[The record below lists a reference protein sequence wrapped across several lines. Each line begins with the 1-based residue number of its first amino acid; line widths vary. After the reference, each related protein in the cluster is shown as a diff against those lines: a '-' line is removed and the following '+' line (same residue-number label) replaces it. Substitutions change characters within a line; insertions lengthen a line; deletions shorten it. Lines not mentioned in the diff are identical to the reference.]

1 MANIEAK
8 IVLTGGPC
16 AGKTSA
22 LARIEEY
29 FTELGYKV
37 LIVGESATELIKGG
51 IRPFGDKALKSFDF
65 QDTILK
71 YQLQKE
77 LLYNDVANKLSSH
90 DKCIIIY
97 DRGLMDNSAYIS
109 EEEFDI
115 LLKNN
120 NLIKLDLMDRYDMVI
135 HLVTAADGASDY
147 YTLSNNT
154 ARSEGI
160 NEAILLDSKTMTS
173 WQGHQNLHI
182 IDNSVSFD
190 EKMNSVIECIS
201 NYIGIN
207 NFLRYQKKYLIDTD
221 CISEK
226 FLKNSL
232 ALKIEQT
239 YLGSDSYERRLRK
252 RTLDGEESY
261 YFTVQ
266 KQYVAG
272 RSKVVIDK
280 RISEKDYYQLLSYY
294 PEHRSIM
301 KLRYCFIYQKQQFKL
316 DIFED
321 GIAILE
327 TNGNNVKLPKDIV
340 IKQEITNDMSF
351 YNHNLA
357 TNKKLSKKLTY

>member
-1 MANIEAK
+1 MAYIEAK

-109 EEEFDI
+109 QEEFNE
-115 LLKNN
+115 LLKLN
-120 NLIKLDLMDRYDMVI
+120 NLTKLDLMDRYDMVL

-147 YTLSNNT
+147 YTLANNT

-160 NEAILLDSKTMTS
+160 NEAILLDGKTMKA
-173 WQGHQNLHI
+173 WQGHQNLQI
-182 IDNSVSFD
+182 IDNSISFD
-190 EKMNSVIECIS
+190 EKMNSVIERIS
-201 NYIGIN
+201 NLLGIN
-207 NFLRYQKKYLIDTD
+207 NSVKYQKKYLIDTT
-221 CISEK
+221 CIREK
-226 FLKNSL
+226 FLEN
-232 ALKIEQT
+232 ALEIKIKQT

-266 KQYVAG
+266 KQCVAG
-272 RSKVVIDK
+272 QAKVVIDK
-280 RISEKDYYQLLSYY
+280 KISEKDYYQLLSYY
-294 PEHRSIM
+294 PEYRSIT
-301 KLRYCFIYQKQQFKL
+301 KLRYCFIYQKQQFRL

-327 TNGNNVKLPKDIV
+327 TNVSNVNLPKDIIV
-340 IKQEITNDMSF
+340 KQEITDNIAF
-351 YNHNLA
+351 YNNSLA
-357 TNKKLSKKLTY
+357 VNEKTKKKLVS

>member
-51 IRPFGDKALKSFDF
+51 IRPFGDKALKSFYF

-77 LLYNDVANKLSSH
+77 MLYNDVAKKLSEH

-109 EEEFDI
+109 EEEFNV

-120 NLIKLDLMDRYDMVI
+120 NLTKLDLMDRYDMVI

-160 NEAILLDSKTMTS
+160 NEAILLDGKTMKA

-182 IDNSVSFD
+182 IDNSVNFD
-190 EKMNSVIECIS
+190 VKMNSVIERIS
-201 NYIGIN
+201 NLLGIN
-207 NFLRYQKKYLIDTD
+207 NSVKYQKKYLIDTD
-221 CISEK
+221 SISEK
-226 FLKNSL
+226 FLDKAL
-232 ALKIEQT
+232 ELKIKQT

-252 RTLDGEESY
+252 RTLDGEDSY

-266 KQYVAG
+266 KQCVAG
-272 RSKVVIDK
+272 KSKVVIDK
-280 RISEKDYYQLLSYY
+280 RISKKDYYQLLSYY
-294 PEHRSIM
+294 PEHRSIT
-301 KLRYCFIYQKQQFKL
+301 KLRYCFIYKKQQFRL

-321 GIAILE
+321 GISILE
-327 TNGNNVKLPKDIV
+327 TNASGVNLPKDIV
-340 IKQEITNDMSF
+340 VKQEITNDITF
-351 YNHNLA
+351 YNNSLA
-357 TNKKLSKKLTY
+357 TNNKLNKKLIY

>member
-77 LLYNDVANKLSSH
+77 LLYNDVAKKLSEH

-109 EEEFDI
+109 EEEFNV

-120 NLIKLDLMDRYDMVI
+120 NLTKLDLMDRYDMVI

-160 NEAILLDSKTMTS
+160 NEAILLDSKTMKA

-182 IDNSVSFD
+182 IDNSVNFD
-190 EKMNSVIECIS
+190 VKMNSVIERIS
-201 NYIGIN
+201 NLLGIN
-207 NFLRYQKKYLIDTD
+207 NSVKYQKKYLIDTD
-221 CISEK
+221 FISEE
-226 FLKNSL
+226 FLENTL
-232 ALKIEQT
+232 ELKIKQT

-252 RTLDGEESY
+252 RTLDGEDSY

-266 KQYVAG
+266 KQCIAG
-272 RSKVVIDK
+272 KSKVVIDK
-280 RISEKDYYQLLSYY
+280 RISKKDYYQLLSYY
-294 PEHRSIM
+294 PEHRIIT
-301 KLRYCFIYQKQQFKL
+301 KLRYCFIYKKQQFRL

-327 TNGNNVKLPKDIV
+327 TNASSVNLPKDIV
-340 IKQEITNDMSF
+340 VKQEITNDITF
-351 YNHNLA
+351 YNNSLA
-357 TNKKLSKKLTY
+357 RNKRLKNKLIS